1 MLRWMRK
8 KRREREEKR
17 VVSLQ
22 PVLTQEPR
30 NFVIETSGPYTND
43 EELNTIRVE

>member
-1 MLRWMRK
+1 MEERVE
-8 KRREREEKR
+8 EREEKR

>member
-1 MLRWMRK
+1 ME
-8 KRREREEKR
+8 ERVEERDEKR

-22 PVLTQEPR
+22 PVLTQELR
-30 NFVIETSGPYTND
+30 KFVIETSEPYTND